1 LLPNAL
7 AGLRPVAS
15 IDKLDELDAHQLSL
29 QLFTK
34 QTNNYEFEN
43 CIGDLVQKD
52 PKISLV
58 TFIYKNKPNKT
69 RTHKRSQQ

>member
-43 CIGDLVQKD
+43 CIGDLVQNAY
-52 PKISLV
+52 SG
-58 TFIYKNKPNKT
+58 
-69 RTHKRSQQ
+69 